1 MYRKVTPPSLP
12 SLPETGSPLPIT
24 AFALYPHGS
33 NPNESKVVSSFEKRA
48 SIPSL
53 WEMASPRT
61 WPGVVE
67 GEEKE
72 SESWKKGARAEG
84 ERWVMRISRVVS
96 WYVTVEEEENVGIE
110 EEGEGAGRER
120 VQGLGSDGRIGW
132 ELGVVRYKSQWSLFI
147 GPTVYA
153 APAVPIISMLVSR
166 KSLFSFIAVRHMK
179 EIWAF
184 GLTKDAVQ
192 KLHFI
197 SPIPMRTLLPLW
209 EEKLFLE

>member
-1 MYRKVTPPSLP
+1 
-12 SLPETGSPLPIT
+12 
-24 AFALYPHGS
+24 
-33 NPNESKVVSSFEKRA
+33 
-48 SIPSL
+48 
-53 WEMASPRT
+53 MASPRT

-96 WYVTVEEEENVGIE
+96 WYVTVEDEENVGIE

-153 APAVPIISMLVSR
+153 APAVPIISMLVSG

-209 EEKLFLE
+209 EEKTLSRIKAPPHIVESTVFTRNFNDTIKTEKVEGGAACLEDKHMRSDEE